1 MRIINKVFTSVEETL
16 VVVGLAFMT
25 VMNFVNVVSRYLFTN
40 SFSFT
45 EELTVTAFVWITM
58 LGVAIGF
65 KRYAHLGMSYF
76 VDLMP
81 RRMRAVMALLSMV
94 CSFVMVLV
102 MGYVSIE
109 IIRSQITLNAT
120 TPAMEMPLYYQSLAL
135 PIGAIFILVRVLQ
148 AGWSHYRSILAGDM
162 HAATTEEAATAEGGE
177 M

>member
-1 MRIINKVFTSVEETL
+1 MRIINKLFTCIEETM

-25 VMNFVNVVSRYLFTN
+25 VINFVNVVSRYFFTN

-76 VDLMP
+76 VDMMP
-81 RRMRAVMALLSMV
+81 RKMRAFMALFSMA
-94 CSFVMVLV
+94 CALIMVFA
-102 MGYVSIE
+102 MAYVSIE
-109 IIRSQITLNAT
+109 IIQNQIALNAT
-120 TPAMEMPLYYQSLAL
+120 TPAMEMPVYYQSLAL
-135 PIGAIFILVRVLQ
+135 PIGAIFILVRIVQ
-148 AGWSHYRSILAGDM
+148 AGWTMCRRILSGDEHAG
-162 HAATTEEAATAEGGE
+162 TTEESATVEGGE

>member
-1 MRIINKVFTSVEETL
+1 MRTLNRLFTGIEETL

-76 VDLMP
+76 VDMMP
-81 RRMRAVMALLSMV
+81 RKLRAFMALLSMV
-94 CSFVMVLV
+94 CAFVMVLC
-102 MGYVSIE
+102 MAYISIE
-109 IIRSQITLNAT
+109 IIQGQIALKAT
-120 TPAMEMPLYYQSLAL
+120 TPAMEMPVYYQSLAI
-135 PIGAIFILVRVLQ
+135 PVGGIFILVRIIQ
-148 AGWSHYRSILAGDM
+148 AGLALYRKILAGDDFTG
-162 HAATTEEAATAEGGE
+162 TTAEEATVKGGE
-177 M
+177 L